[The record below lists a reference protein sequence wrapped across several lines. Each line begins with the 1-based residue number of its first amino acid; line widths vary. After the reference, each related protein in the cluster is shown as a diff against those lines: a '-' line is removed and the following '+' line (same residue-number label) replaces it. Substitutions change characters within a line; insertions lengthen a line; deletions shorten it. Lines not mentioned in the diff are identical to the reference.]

1 MTKKKIMIRL
11 ISIIAVVVLIIKGKG
26 LLETRKAEIA
36 NESLPSTGSVTVPV
50 VKVKQGTMQSR
61 VPFLAQIVSDKSIKL
76 STKLAGY
83 VEKVFVEEAQKVK
96 KGEVLVRIDAIEL
109 NSNIDA
115 LKATLNAQ
123 LNDLELAKSIY
134 ARNKKLYA
142 IGGLAKEQLDISDV
156 SLKSKFSIVENTKQ
170 KIAQLEHQ
178 LSYLQ
183 IVAPFD
189 GEIDAILLHEGDLAA
204 SGKAILSMSNAK
216 QKLLFSYAPVKASV
230 IKKEQDVFMEDE
242 QVGYVKSIYTT
253 SQNGLITAEVT
264 VTKEIALPTGSSVN
278 IEVLTK
284 EAKGCIVP
292 SDTVL
297 HKKESTF
304 VMAYAEGKFSPT
316 KITIEMQDANRM
328 LITPCPKTP
337 IAQASEVKLAQL
349 PAYDKVTITGLGVEK

>member
-1 MTKKKIMIRL
+1 VTKKKIIIRL

-26 LLETRKAEIA
+26 LLESRKAEIA
-36 NESLPSTGSVTVPV
+36 NESLPALGSVTVPV
-50 VKVKQGTMQSR
+50 VKAKQGSMQNK
-61 VPFLAQIVSDKSIKL
+61 VPFLAQVISDKSIKL

-83 VEKVFVEEAQKVK
+83 VEKVLVEEAQKVK
-96 KGEVLVRIDAIEL
+96 KGEVLVRIDALEL

-123 LNDLELAKSIY
+123 SYDLELARSIY
-134 ARNKKLYA
+134 ERNKKLFA
-142 IGGLAKEQLDISDV
+142 IGGLAKEQLDISRV
-156 SLKSKFSIVENTKQ
+156 SLKAKSSIMENTKQ
-170 KIAQLEHQ
+170 KIEQLTHQ
-178 LSYLQ
+178 LSYLK

-204 SGKAILSMSNAK
+204 SGNPILTMSNGVK
-216 QKLLFSYAPVKASV
+216 KLLFSYAPHNTSIQKD
-230 IKKEQDVFMEDE
+230 QLVFSKD
-242 QVGYVKSIYTT
+242 QKIGSIKSIYTI
-253 SQNGLITAEVT
+253 SQNGLVNAEVKLAS
-264 VTKEIALPTGSSVN
+264 VLDLPVGSSMN

-304 VMAYAEGKFSPT
+304 VMSYAEGKFSPM
-316 KITIEMQDANRM
+316 KVKVEMEDSNRL
-328 LITPCPKTP
+328 LISPCPKTP

-349 PAYDKVTITGLGVEK
+349 PAYDKVNIIGAKK